1 MFASTLGVA
10 RKFARPSALDL
21 CISTPCVT
29 PEADNATVLQLFG
42 KHNDLVSLPVVESD
56 RPFGLINRHI
66 FLSQM
71 AKPYHRELYDKK
83 SCIAFMDKTP
93 LVIDAATSMEA
104 LAEQAV
110 ASGDKA
116 LADGFI
122 ITQEGRYLGLGFGI
136 DLIRGV
142 SDMHA
147 RQHQQ
152 IMQSIEYAS
161 VIQNA
166 MLGTSRQTLENT
178 LADYCLVW
186 EPRDSVGGD
195 CYHFVAHEGGWLAVV
210 VDCTGHG
217 VPGAFMTLIFSSAL
231 ERALTLHGPG
241 NPAVLLQEINRRIKD
256 TLGQIAGRETTSKSN
271 DGCDAVLVAVDTMAQ
286 KLTWAGAR
294 TPIFRLSVAT
304 GQAEQLEVDRMGAGY
319 TDTPYD
325 YVWSNHEIP
334 LLPSDLVLVC
344 TDGLIDQVG
353 GTRQIAYGK
362 RRLQELLQRSQ
373 VLPMQELATELLQ
386 EHRAYQG
393 DEVRRDDLTFFG
405 FRI

>member
-1 MFASTLGVA
+1 MFASSLGVS
-10 RKFARPSALDL
+10 RKYSRPSALDL
-21 CISTPCVT
+21 CISMPCVT
-29 PEADNATVLQLFG
+29 PETDNATVLQLFG
-42 KHNDLVSLPVVESD
+42 KHNDLVSLPVVEND

-93 LVIDAATSMEA
+93 LVIDAATSIEA

-122 ITQEGRYLGLGFGI
+122 ITQEGRYLGLGFGL

-161 VIQNA
+161 VIQHA
-166 MLGTSRQTLENT
+166 MLGTSRQALANT

-195 CYHFVAHEGGWLAVV
+195 CYHFVAHERGWLAVV

-217 VPGAFMTLIFSSAL
+217 VPGAFMTLIFSSVL
-231 ERALTLHGPG
+231 ERALALHGPE
-241 NPAVLLQEINRRIKD
+241 NPAVLLQEINRRIKH
-256 TLGQIAGRETTSKSN
+256 TLGQIAGQEKISKSN
-271 DGCDAVLVAVDTMAQ
+271 DGCDAVLIAVDTVAS
-286 KLTWAGAR
+286 KLTWASAR
-294 TPIFRLSVAT
+294 TPIFRFSAAT
-304 GQAEQLEVDRMGAGY
+304 GQAEQLESDRMGAGY
-319 TDTPYD
+319 TDTPCD

-334 LLPSDLVLVC
+334 LIPGDLILVC

-353 GTRQIAYGK
+353 GIRQIAYGK
-362 RRLQELLQRSQ
+362 RRLQELLQRCHAMS
-373 VLPMQELATELLQ
+373 MQELATELLQ
-386 EHRAYQG
+386 EHRAYQ
-393 DEVRRDDLTFFG
+393 DDQARRDDLTFFG